1 MESISE
7 GVKARVR
14 GIRDQQDRLSIKK
27 AEATIEY
34 AVRVERYIF
43 RLSRLIK
50 IACGRETSQI
60 A

>member
-1 MESISE
+1 MENYSE

-34 AVRVERYIF
+34 AVRVNRVTSY
-43 RLSRLIK
+43 LPGLTK
-50 IACGRETSQI
+50 KACG
-60 A
+60 

>member
-1 MESISE
+1 MESFSE

-34 AVRVERYIF
+34 AVRLNR
-43 RLSRLIK
+43 S
-50 IACGRETSQI
+50 TSS
-60 A
+60 AYRS